1 LEKYRL
7 IATSRFE
14 RSFRKLDKQTKL
26 RIDEHLRILETDPYS
41 GKQLH
46 GELKGKYSLRIGE
59 FRVIYMINQQ
69 EKAVYLL
76 DVGHRK
82 AIY

>member
-1 LEKYRL
+1 MEKYRL

-14 RSFRKLDKQTKL
+14 KSFLKMDKQTKL
-26 RIDEHLRILETDPYS
+26 RIDEQLRILEKDPYA

-46 GELKGKYSLRIGE
+46 GDLKGKYSLRIGDY
-59 FRVIYMINQQ
+59 RVIYVINQR

-76 DVGHRK
+76 DIGHRE